1 MDAIKAA
8 CVQAAPVFLDLQA
21 TLDKTE
27 ALVREAAGKGAKLVA
42 FPEIWL
48 PGYPWWIWLGAPIEG
63 MGFVPRYHANSIA
76 LESLEMARL
85 LQIAADSAV
94 TLVTGFSE
102 RDGGSLYMS
111 QAIIGP
117 EGNLLLVRRKLKP
130 THVERA
136 VFGEGDGSGLT
147 VVDAPFGRLGA
158 LNCWEHLQPLVKMA
172 LYAQG
177 EEVHVA
183 SWPSF
188 CLYRDVAYA
197 FGPEVN
203 NGASMLYAVEGGCY
217 VLASS
222 ALVSQQMIDMLCD
235 RPEKAKLL
243 SPHTGKPGGGFSM
256 IYGPDGRPLCSPL
269 PEDQEGILYAD
280 LDSAH
285 IAIAK
290 SAADPVGHYSRPD
303 VVRLVVDKTR
313 RKVMSVVGKD
323 ASSAAEQEIP
333 QLQDAAL

>member
-1 MDAIKAA
+1 M
-8 CVQAAPVFLDLQA
+8 
-21 TLDKTE
+21 
-27 ALVREAAGKGAKLVA
+27 
-42 FPEIWL
+42 
-48 PGYPWWIWLGAPIEG
+48 
-63 MGFVPRYHANSIA
+63 
-76 LESLEMARL
+76 
-85 LQIAADSAV
+85 
-94 TLVTGFSE
+94 
-102 RDGGSLYMS
+102 
-111 QAIIGP
+111 
-117 EGNLLLVRRKLKP
+117 
-130 THVERA
+130 
-136 VFGEGDGSGLT
+136 
-147 VVDAPFGRLGA
+147 
-158 LNCWEHLQPLVKMA
+158 
-172 LYAQG
+172 
-177 EEVHVA
+177 A

-235 RPEKAKLL
+235 RPEKVRLL
-243 SPHTGKPGGGFSM
+243 SPLTGKPGGGFSM

-269 PEDQEGILYAD
+269 PENQEGILYAE

-313 RKVMSVVGKD
+313 RRVMSVVGED
-323 ASSAAEQEIP
+323 TSSAADQEIP
-333 QLQDAAL
+333 RLEDAAL